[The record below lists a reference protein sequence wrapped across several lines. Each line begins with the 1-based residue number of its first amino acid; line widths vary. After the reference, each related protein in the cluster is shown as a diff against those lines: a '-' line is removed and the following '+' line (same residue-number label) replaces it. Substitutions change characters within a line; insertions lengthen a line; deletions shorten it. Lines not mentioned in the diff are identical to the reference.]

1 MKNKN
6 NKRASKKKK
15 TTFKKTI
22 QIKGRG
28 FTLVELLAAITIMG
42 IILIMA
48 MPSIGYIQSRNEKQR
63 YEKYASTLESA
74 GKLYTD
80 SNAIDMFGYNGV
92 GCYDIPFEALK
103 DKKLISDIEYKNIT
117 CADSSKSRTFVRVKK
132 YQDTYDYQVSIY
144 CADGRNNEVYSNL
157 IGSDAICT
165 EETSTEGPTIT
176 LTPTG
181 TKPNNDP
188 KYQVNIKIED
198 QDGLLENSIV
208 EYAWS
213 TNKDTNNGTYQKV
226 YFKNKRNDKRTS
238 HRVTR
243 PAKDGTYYLFV
254 KPVAVADVFNNQN
267 IDTVKTGPYVFD
279 TVPPNCPTI
288 TTSIADNKWTNQ
300 SIKFT
305 FKFTSDTVKYN
316 WYTNTDGG
324 SYKDFGSNNA
334 SVTTKTLSGEGT
346 RQVKVRVY
354 DEAGNYSECIN
365 SSKKYLIDLT
375 KPTCTSSGGST
386 SWTNGSRTLTGTCHD
401 TGGSGCVGNA
411 TKNYTTE
418 INSSKESPGTVYDH
432 AGNSKACD
440 ANQTVKID
448 KTAPT
453 SPSITNPTGGGWT
466 KDNFQLKVSAKDN
479 RSSINSGIHHW
490 AYSYDNSNYTDYPSS
505 ATENFTTTPFSEE
518 RERQVYIRVCDN
530 AGNCSTNST
539 WIRIDKHAPS
549 CSINLSGT
557 AGSNGWYKSNVGVN
571 MTPSDNASGVSSY
584 GLTTSTSA
592 TYNSSKSASQGD
604 TTGVTWYGYVK
615 DNAGNANKCSKN
627 FKVDSTPPATPS
639 INNPSGGNW
648 YKSNLKLTLSSSD
661 ATSKVASWAYST
673 NNSSYTAYSSSNVN
687 SYSPAQF
694 TNEMDQTYYFR
705 VCDYAGNCSYNNTKV
720 RIDKTAPSC
729 NISLSGTSGSNGWYK
744 SNVGVS
750 MSPTDGR
757 SGVAAYGL
765 TTSTSTTYNNSKSA
779 TQGETTSA
787 TWHGYVKDNAGNTNN
802 CSKSLKVD
810 TTPPKT
816 PDIYNPSGGNWTRGP
831 FALTV
836 SSSDAT
842 SKIAYWAYSYD
853 NANFTPYSNSATER
867 FTTTNY
873 SADRENISYTRVCDY
888 AGNCSTNSTWI
899 RIDTTPPTPRIT
911 YKHNETGCPDRPGT
925 VYSSKIIFSASD
937 VSATGSGSGLDTGE
951 YEWRRGTTSCTGDKQ
966 RHSSTY
972 RGYPKDMGGGELLCG
987 CADDLRYKICDR
999 VGNCAQNY

>member
-1 MKNKN
+1 MKKSKRKKNKN
-6 NKRASKKKK
+6 EKKLK
-15 TTFKKTI
+15 
-22 QIKGRG
+22 G

-48 MPSIGYIQSRNEKQR
+48 MPSIGYIQSKNEKQR
-63 YEKYASTLESA
+63 YEKYANTLEAA

-92 GCYDIPFEALK
+92 GCYDISFADLK
-103 DKKLISDIEYKNIT
+103 DKKLISDIEYKSVT
-117 CADSSKSRTFVRVKK
+117 CADSSKKRTFVRVKK
-132 YQDTYDYQVSIY
+132 YQDTFDYQVSIY
-144 CADGRNNEVYSNL
+144 CADGNKNEIYSSL

-198 QDGLLENSIV
+198 QDGLLENTIV

-213 TNKDTNNGTYQKV
+213 TDKDTNNGTYQKV
-226 YFKNKRNDKRTS
+226 YFKNKRNDKKTS
-238 HRVTR
+238 HKVTR

-254 KPVAVADVFNNQN
+254 KPVAVADVFNNQS

-279 TVPPNCPTI
+279 TVPPDCPTI
-288 TTSIADNKWTNQ
+288 TTNIADNKWTNQ
-300 SIKFT
+300 NIQFT

-316 WYTNTDGG
+316 WYTNTNGG
-324 SYKDFGSNNA
+324 SYSDFGSNNA

-365 SSKKYLIDLT
+365 NSKKYLIDLT
-375 KPTCTSSGGST
+375 RPTCTSSGGST

-411 TKNYTTE
+411 TKGYTTE

-432 AGNSKACD
+432 AGNSRACD

-453 SPSITNPTGGGWT
+453 NPSISNPTGGNWT

-490 AYSYDNSNYTDYPSS
+490 AYSYDNANYTNYPSS
-505 ATENFTTTPFSEE
+505 AVENFTTSAFSTE
-518 RERQVYIRVCDN
+518 RGQVVYIRVCDN

-592 TYNSSKSASQGD
+592 TYNSSKSASQGN

-615 DNAGNANKCSKN
+615 DNAGNTSSCSKN
-627 FKVDSTPPATPS
+627 FKVDASPPTCST
-639 INNPSGGNW
+639 SGGGGWTNRNVQITGTCSDTGGSGCS
-648 YKSNLKLTLSSSD
+648 KASVSKTFTDSSRNSNETPGAVSDNAGNSVTCPYTSVMIDKIYPTFAVTGSTYANNIDGYRNHYLKLYIDWGDTGGSGVKDNCVPFYYCYGASSCRSLGYD
-661 ATSKVASWAYST
+661 INSPTIPDSEYKVNALEYHLYFGYRANTFYS
-673 NNSSYTAYSSSNVN
+673 
-687 SYSPAQF
+687 
-694 TNEMDQTYYFR
+694 YFKI
-705 VCDYAGNCSYNNTKV
+705 CDYAGNCSYYNY
-720 RIDKTAPSC
+720 R
-729 NISLSGTSGSNGWYK
+729 
-744 SNVGVS
+744 VS
-750 MSPTDGR
+750 WN
-757 SGVAAYGL
+757 YGPASYQL
-765 TTSTSTTYNNSKSA
+765 IA
-779 TQGETTSA
+779 Q
-787 TWHGYVKDNAGNTNN
+787 
-802 CSKSLKVD
+802 
-810 TTPPKT
+810 
-816 PDIYNPSGGNWTRGP
+816 TR
-831 FALTV
+831 
-836 SSSDAT
+836 
-842 SKIAYWAYSYD
+842 
-853 NANFTPYSNSATER
+853 N
-867 FTTTNY
+867 
-873 SADRENISYTRVCDY
+873 
-888 AGNCSTNSTWI
+888 
-899 RIDTTPPTPRIT
+899 
-911 YKHNETGCPDRPGT
+911 
-925 VYSSKIIFSASD
+925 
-937 VSATGSGSGLDTGE
+937 
-951 YEWRRGTTSCTGDKQ
+951 
-966 RHSSTY
+966 
-972 RGYPKDMGGGELLCG
+972 
-987 CADDLRYKICDR
+987 
-999 VGNCAQNY
+999 